1 MVHQPKSANIHV
13 VAERCTGSAFVS
25 LTSLALYLMTTNMA
39 ATSDYKTER
48 GPSVTP
54 NGVDN
59 TDCDDSDNMESCLEI
74 ERISQPQRK
83 RTARWLFPLGPLH
96 DVSKHRSS

>member
-59 TDCDDSDNMESCLEI
+59 TDCDDSDNMESCLES
-74 ERISQPQRK
+74 RGSP
-83 RTARWLFPLGPLH
+83 
-96 DVSKHRSS
+96 SHRGKGRPDGFSPWGLYMM